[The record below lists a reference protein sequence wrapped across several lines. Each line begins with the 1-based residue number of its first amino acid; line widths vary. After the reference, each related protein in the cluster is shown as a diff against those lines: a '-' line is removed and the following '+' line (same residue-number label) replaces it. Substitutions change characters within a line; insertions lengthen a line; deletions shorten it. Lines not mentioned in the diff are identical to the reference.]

1 MRGARGQE
9 GFGLIELLI
18 AMVILN
24 VGILAIVAAFNS
36 GIVSLA
42 RSSHISTATA
52 LADQQMELYR
62 ALTYGCI
69 YLSSGTIP
77 GSGRYVTAGTADGY
91 YSASQITAP
100 QPSGTGSCVTPD
112 TTATNAQRLV
122 RGHVGATASP
132 DGHAY
137 EIDTYI
143 TACAVG
149 TCAPAGARAEL
160 LVSVAVRDT
169 NTGQTW
175 AREQSKF
182 DQSTG
187 S

>member
-1 MRGARGQE
+1 VKSRACGQD

-18 AMVILN
+18 AMVMLN

-42 RSSHISTATA
+42 RTSHIGTATS

-62 ALTYGCI
+62 SQTYSCI

-77 GSGRYVTAGTADGY
+77 GSGLYVTAGTAEGF
-91 YSASQITAP
+91 YSASQITTP
-100 QPSGTGSCVTPD
+100 QGAGSPTCSAPD
-112 TTATNAQRLV
+112 TNATDAQRIIT
-122 RGHVGATASP
+122 GP
-132 DGHAY
+132 DRHKY
-137 EIDTYI
+137 EIDAYI
-143 TACAVG
+143 VNCPVG
-149 TCAPAGARAEL
+149 TCAPTGGRAEL
-160 LVSVAVRDT
+160 LVSVAVRDGVS
-169 NTGQTW
+169 GQTW

-187 S
+187 Q

>member
-1 MRGARGQE
+1 MKRRACGE
-9 GFGLIELLI
+9 DGFGLIELLI
-18 AMVILN
+18 AMVMLN

-52 LADQQMELYR
+52 LADVQMERYR
-62 ALTYGCI
+62 AQTYGCI
-69 YLSSGTIP
+69 YLVSNTIP
-77 GSGRYVTAGTADGY
+77 ASGLYVTAGTAEGFY
-91 YSASQITAP
+91 NATQITAP
-100 QPSGTGSCVTPD
+100 QPSGTGTCAVPD
-112 TTATNAQRLV
+112 ATATNAQRIV
-122 RGHVGATASP
+122 TGP
-132 DGHAY
+132 DRHRY

-143 TACAVG
+143 VACPAG
-149 TCAPAGARAEL
+149 SCAPTGARAEL
-160 LVSVAVRDT
+160 LVNVSVRDSL
-169 NTGQTW
+169 TGHTW

>member
-1 MRGARGQE
+1 MKSRAGGE
-9 GFGLIELLI
+9 HGFGLIELLI
-18 AMVILN
+18 AMVMLN

-62 ALTYGCI
+62 AQTYGCI

-77 GSGRYVTAGTADGY
+77 GSGLYVTAGTSEGFYNAT
-91 YSASQITAP
+91 QITSP
-100 QPSGTGSCVTPD
+100 QPSGGSCASPD
-112 TTATNAQRLV
+112 ATATNAKRV
-122 RGHVGATASP
+122 VTGP
-132 DGHAY
+132 DHHGY

-143 TACAVG
+143 VTCAVG
-149 TCAPAGARAEL
+149 SCAPAGARAEI
-160 LVSVAVRDT
+160 LVSVSVRDSL
-169 NTGQTW
+169 TGHTW

-187 S
+187 V